1 MNEPLQNT
9 LADAVEF
16 LESRGV
22 SYALIGGLAAS
33 LRGQP
38 RATADVDLVAIVEID
53 AALAIAD
60 ELDQTAF
67 DPLFTGIAEVIQRAF
82 ILPLRHR
89 ETGVKVDIALGL
101 SGFERLA
108 VARATRVT
116 IAGRQV
122 ATATAEDLIIMKSLA
137 ARPQD
142 QQDLA
147 GIIAAQH
154 DRLDWDYCIQVATEL
169 GEAVGQDLAEQVR
182 RLQADAS
189 RDT

>member
-1 MNEPLQNT
+1 VNEPLQNT
-9 LADAVEF
+9 LVDAVEF

-38 RATADVDLVAIVEID
+38 RATADVDLVAVVEIET
-53 AALAIAD
+53 ALAIAST
-60 ELDQTAF
+60 LDQTAF
-67 DPLFTGIAEVIQRAF
+67 DPLFSGIAEVIQRAF

-89 ETGVKVDIALGL
+89 ATGVKVDIALGL
-101 SGFERLA
+101 SGFEKQA

-182 RLQADAS
+182 RLQSDAS
-189 RDT
+189 SDP